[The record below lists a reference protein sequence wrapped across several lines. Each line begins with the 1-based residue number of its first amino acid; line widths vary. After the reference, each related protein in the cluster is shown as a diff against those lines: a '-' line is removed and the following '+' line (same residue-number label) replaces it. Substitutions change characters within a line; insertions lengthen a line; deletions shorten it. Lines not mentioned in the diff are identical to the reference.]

1 MSRDLDILSRAVSP
15 EPKIPAHLLTD
26 PVARAWLE
34 VFEARSLTRG
44 WDHGDVDFLLKE
56 AFTLLRRLGGR
67 VGPKRD
73 AGFWPPICRD
83 LRDGDTLNDRATGKV
98 GAEQVT
104 RMELVLDWL
113 RPGPRAFLP
122 LDTDERNALML
133 WCWCIEHGQKFTD
146 AVADLAPLG
155 VKKAT
160 IDRHRRRASMMIA
173 TRLILEGASIP
184 PVAMRARETRAR
196 SDMHGDLPAVDLPVS
211 VDLLD
216 VPELASFWAL
226 AEVLAQAADPVERAD
241 AVQAAIYDRVR
252 WEHRGVGFTQAATA
266 ERDTR
271 RRKLEA
277 AAIARGL
284 LDPKGR
290 ADALRGRTER
300 GRMPYR
306 YEVGTAV
313 VSVSQTGGR
322 YGREAAW
329 RTHLYE
335 YAIEGGA
342 RDVEAARDELL
353 GQFPPAAYRTS
364 FTPLEPVEPGR
375 VRTAGWRA
383 ATAD

>member
-1 MSRDLDILSRAVSP
+1 MADLLPPLPAPD
-15 EPKIPAHLLTD
+15 PKIPAHLLTD
-26 PVARAWLE
+26 PIARAWLE
-34 VFEARSLTRG
+34 VFEQGSRTRG

-73 AGFWPPICRD
+73 AGFWPPITRS
-83 LRDGDTLNDRATGKV
+83 LRDGDTIGDDGPSRRVDA
-98 GAEQVT
+98 AAVT
-104 RMELVLDWL
+104 RMEAVLDWL
-113 RPGPRAFLP
+113 RPGRPKPFLP
-122 LDTDERNALML
+122 VDTEERNALML
-133 WCWCIEHGQKFTD
+133 WCWCIEHGVKFTD
-146 AVADLAPLG
+146 AVNDLAAHG

-160 IDRHRRRASMMIA
+160 IDRKRRRASMMIA
-173 TRLILEGASIP
+173 TRLILADTPIP
-184 PVAMRARETRAR
+184 VVALKARESRPK
-196 SDMHGDLPAVDLPVS
+196 SDMHGDLPVAVDLPPA
-211 VDLLD
+211 VDHLD

-226 AEVLAQAADPVERAD
+226 AEVLAQAVDPVERAD
-241 AVQAAIYDRVR
+241 AVRAAIYDRVR

-271 RRKLEA
+271 RRKIEA

-284 LDPKGR
+284 LDPKAR
-290 ADALRGRTER
+290 AEALRGRTER

-306 YEVGTAV
+306 YEVGTAI

-335 YAIEGGA
+335 YAIEGLA
-342 RDVEAARDELL
+342 PDVEAARDELL
-353 GQFPPAAYRTS
+353 GQFPPAAFRTS
-364 FTPLEPVEPGR
+364 FTPLEPVQPGR